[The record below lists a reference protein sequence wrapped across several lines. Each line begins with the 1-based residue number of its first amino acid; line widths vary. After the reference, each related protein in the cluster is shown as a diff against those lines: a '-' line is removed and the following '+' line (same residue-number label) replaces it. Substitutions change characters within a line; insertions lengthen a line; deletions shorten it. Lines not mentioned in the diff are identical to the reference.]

1 MHITKRKEYVHA
13 RNSQRQD
20 LHHGG
25 AVLEKGTI
33 LIEAGKIKAV
43 GADLAVPRRRDH
55 RCPGRVCP
63 PGIIDAHTHIGVY
76 EEGIGFEGAD
86 GNEMT
91 NPATPHIR
99 ALDAVN
105 PADKAFAGARAGGV
119 TSLAVAPGS
128 ANVIGGQVLAMK
140 TWGRVVDDM
149 VIRAPLG
156 LKVAFGENP
165 KRVYSNQKKSPS
177 TRMAVAAI
185 LRENLTAA
193 RNYLDKLERA
203 KDDPEKAPDR
213 DLKLEILAKVLRKE
227 IPLRAHAHRADDI
240 ITAVRIAE
248 EFDVDIVIEHCT
260 EGHLIADFLAEK
272 GVPAII
278 GPTLGTRPKVELVNA
293 TFRTP
298 GILHKAGVKV
308 ALTSDHPVFPVQQLP
323 IQAALVHK
331 HGLPEEEALKAITI
345 NAAEIL
351 GIANR
356 VGSLEPGKD
365 ADIVIFSGH
374 PFHWKTRVEKTLIDG
389 EIVYER

>member
-1 MHITKRKEYVHA
+1 MRAIVNGKICTMA
-13 RNSQRQD
+13 
-20 LHHGG
+20 G

-43 GADLAVPRRRDH
+43 GADLAVP
-55 RCPGRVCP
+55 PGAEIIDAQGGYVL

-203 KDDPEKAPDR
+203 KDDPEKTPDR

>member
-1 MHITKRKEYVHA
+1 MCMRAIVNGKICTMA
-13 RNSQRQD
+13 
-20 LHHGG
+20 G

-43 GADLAVPRRRDH
+43 GADLAVP
-55 RCPGRVCP
+55 PGAEIIDAQGGYVL